1 MILCVLHDLFGVL
14 VLSGNNKFTHVL
26 VPRHEV
32 LSKEESERLL
42 KELGVKVWQLP
53 RIAQDDPA
61 IRDLNADVGQIVRV
75 IRSSELVGEYEV
87 YRLVVPSF
95 SQKSASQKRETS
107 GEVESAKEGVG
118 AKPAKRVRRCL
129 ERPLIPRRLRLRHQ
143 GARRGARLSRV
154 ERVRSSLGGV
164 GFKWKVFLPGRIL
177 MFQGFL

>member
-1 MILCVLHDLFGVL
+1 
-14 VLSGNNKFTHVL
+14 LSGNNKFTHVL

-118 AKPAKRVRRCL
+118 AKPAKRVKKVSRKAADTKKV
-129 ERPLIPRRLRLRHQ
+129 E
-143 GARRGARLSRV
+143 AKASRGKKGSSVKSSRKSK
-154 ERVRSSLGGV
+154 E
-164 GFKWKVFLPGRIL
+164 
-177 MFQGFL
+177 

>member
-61 IRDLNADVGQIVRV
+61 IRDLNAEVGQIVRV
-75 IRSSELVGEYEV
+75 TRSSELVGEYEV

-95 SQKSASQKRETS
+95 SQKSASQKKEAS
-107 GEVESAKEGVG
+107 AEAGSAKEAVG
-118 AKPAKRVRRCL
+118 AKPAKRAKKGSKKAVDTK
-129 ERPLIPRRLRLRHQ
+129 EVK
-143 GARRGARLSRV
+143 AKSSRAKKG
-154 ERVRSSLGGV
+154 SSA
-164 GFKWKVFLPGRIL
+164 KPNKKRKE
-177 MFQGFL
+177 

>member
-75 IRSSELVGEYEV
+75 IRSSGLVGEYEV

-95 SQKSASQKRETS
+95 SQKSTSQKKEDS
-107 GEVESAKEGVG
+107 GEAGSAKEGVG
-118 AKPAKRVRRCL
+118 AKPAKRVKKGSKKATDTKKV
-129 ERPLIPRRLRLRHQ
+129 E
-143 GARRGARLSRV
+143 AKASRAKKG
-154 ERVRSSLGGV
+154 SSA
-164 GFKWKVFLPGRIL
+164 KSSRKRKE
-177 MFQGFL
+177 